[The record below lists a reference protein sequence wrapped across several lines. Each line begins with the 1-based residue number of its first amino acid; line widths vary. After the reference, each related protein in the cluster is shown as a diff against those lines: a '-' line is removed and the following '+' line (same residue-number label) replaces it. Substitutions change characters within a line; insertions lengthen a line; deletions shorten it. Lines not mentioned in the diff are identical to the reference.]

1 MKLRRSFVF
10 RSIILTLLC
19 LLLVMGAQFNNNMN
33 YGLTLDVP
41 KEFYHES
48 HRTAHFMNFSTM
60 EDSNIEADLED
71 AFA

>member
-1 MKLRRSFVF
+1 
-10 RSIILTLLC
+10 
-19 LLLVMGAQFNNNMN
+19 MGAQFNNNMN